1 MILATH
7 NDVRTHISIDVGRT
21 QSPIKSLT
29 TVPNTRSV
37 HIKGPKKWKKAMIV
51 NVQVHRW
58 VILILCDAPRIGM
71 SRKNGDAIL
80 TRCTLKSITADKLV
94 FGRNALG
101 FLVVVHHNPLLEDG

>member
-7 NDVRTHISIDVGRT
+7 YDARTHISIEVRRT

-37 HIKGPKKWKKAMIV
+37 HIRGPKNWKKAMIV
-51 NVQVHRW
+51 NVHVHCR
-58 VILILCDAPRIGM
+58 VILVLCDGPRIGM

-94 FGRNALG
+94 YGRNALG
-101 FLVVVHHNPLLEDG
+101 FLVVVFHNPLLKDG